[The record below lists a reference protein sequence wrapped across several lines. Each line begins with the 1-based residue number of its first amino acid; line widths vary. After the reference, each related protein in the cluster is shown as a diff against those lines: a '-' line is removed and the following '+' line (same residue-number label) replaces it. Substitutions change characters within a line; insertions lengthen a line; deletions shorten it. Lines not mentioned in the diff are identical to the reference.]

1 MSEIRVDTISEKT
14 SANGVA
20 VDGVT
25 LKDGKVSANAGVVVD
40 ELTIDA
46 DTITATDDFIID
58 AVGDITLDAAD
69 NQIDEEEVR
78 FNGVGDNGH
87 ETFYLSRVQFPRYN
101 RTDKSKYFNFCKTAR
116 KPYDKYVVKVLI
128 LMEKYFGDDVEI
140 DSDGDWDHIKKEE
153 YIEHVLKREVN
164 STISSLEG
172 LIQNVYDL
180 IGDLQ
185 KGRITTEDIPDIYK
199 QWLE

>member
-1 MSEIRVDTISEKT
+1 MGYTHYFEQIEELPKEKWN
-14 SANGVA
+14 S
-20 VDGVT
+20 
-25 LKDGKVSANAGVVVD
+25 
-40 ELTIDA
+40 
-46 DTITATDDFIID
+46 FIKE
-58 AVGDITLDAAD
+58 VKTTLDNGQTIIKFD
-69 NQIDEEEVR
+69 YNSNKPPQIDEEEVR

-116 KPYDKYVVKVLI
+116 KPYDKYVVKILI

-140 DSDGDWDHIKKEE
+140 SSDGDWDHIKKLDMEE
-153 YIEHVLKREVN
+153 YVEHVLKREVN

-185 KGRITTEDIPDIYK
+185 KGRITTEEIPEVYK
-199 QWLE
+199 QWLR